1 MKEMFLPE
9 YSHSP
14 PTAAAHR
21 ELNGCPLVTRLAGSS
36 SGPVARPLPSKAVP
50 ASQLSPRYQTTADS
64 LHRW

>member
-36 SGPVARPLPSKAVP
+36 TGPVEAVP

-64 LHRW
+64 LHRR